1 MSGRCRRGAGR
12 DLSLQQGKTMTKFAF
27 PSHPL
32 LLGFEPLERLVERTA
47 RAGAEGYPP
56 FNIELVEGN
65 RYVITL
71 AVAGFAER
79 DIAITVEDRQ
89 LVIRGQQ
96 PEPGAER
103 VFLHRGIA
111 TRQFRRVFAL
121 AEGVEVTGA
130 RLEHGLL
137 TVMLE
142 RREPEPVVRN
152 IPIQRA

>member
-1 MSGRCRRGAGR
+1 MARI
-12 DLSLQQGKTMTKFAF
+12 AF

-32 LLGFEPLERLVERTA
+32 LLGFESLERLVERTA
-47 RAGAEGYPP
+47 RNGAEGWPP
-56 FNIELVEGN
+56 FNIELVDGN

-71 AVAGFAER
+71 AAAGFAER
-79 DIAITVEDRQ
+79 DLAITVEDRQ

-96 PEPGAER
+96 PEPAVER

-130 RLEHGLL
+130 RLADGLL
-137 TVMLE
+137 TVLLE
-142 RREPEPVVRN
+142 RREPEPVVRS
-152 IPIQRA
+152 IPITRA

>member
-1 MSGRCRRGAGR
+1 
-12 DLSLQQGKTMTKFAF
+12 MTKFAF

-56 FNIELVEGN
+56 FNIELREGN
-65 RYVITL
+65 LYVITL
-71 AVAGFAER
+71 AVAGFAET
-79 DIAITVEDRQ
+79 DLSVSVEDRQ
-89 LVIRGQQ
+89 LRIHGQQ
-96 PEPGAER
+96 AEPASER

-130 RLEHGLL
+130 GLENGLL
-137 TVMLE
+137 TITLE
-142 RREPEPVVRN
+142 RREPERVVRR
-152 IPIQRA
+152 IPISSA